1 MILTSSNFA
10 AQKPADSANSTV
22 TGRRRPS
29 RVLRATT
36 SASGALIPKAIRK
49 KFSGPDELI
58 KTYVPEEHPL
68 WVIHFERMLYA
79 TNRSEEWSLW
89 LEYDSQ
95 VCRRA
100 LNEVFDPLVFQT
112 QIWTQLQ
119 AKHIKNSV
127 VKLLGPLSKSG
138 GGKAGRSGGANDNR
152 GEHPYNVSDRP
163 PRDRDNSN
171 SFRTYSRC
179 FFCGSSEPGHT
190 SRVCTSRQIVNGK
203 PAILIFKKQGANRK
217 DRDGEAYCYSF
228 NGRNGCSGVVTATK
242 GSIGAPSAATKAAF
256 IQPRTAPQS
265 DFLPIITPLLPDK
278 WEATLDAA
286 NLLRPTTIKTLKTL
300 YMSYCRTELS
310 YRLAIASQ
318 TVYNHHNGVLYHR
331 EQYLAQSPI

>member
-1 MILTSSNFA
+1 
-10 AQKPADSANSTV
+10 TV
-22 TGRRRPS
+22 MGRKRPS
-29 RVLRATT
+29 RVLGATT
-36 SASGALIPKAIRK
+36 SASGALIPEAIRK
-49 KFSGPDELI
+49 KFSGPDGWKTHVPLHFLTDKYCSISNHASTEELNDLFSIDGSSGTVISVAKELPADPELELTFDQWFQAFGRLLELI

-68 WVIHFERMLYA
+68 WVVHFECMLYA

-95 VCRRA
+95 VRSRA
-100 LNEVFDPLVFQT
+100 LNEVFDPSVFQT

-127 VKLLGPLSKSG
+127 VTLLGPLSKSG
-138 GGKAGRSGGANDNR
+138 GRKAGRSGSGNDNR

-163 PRDRDNSN
+163 PRDRDTSN

-203 PAILIFKKQGANRK
+203 PVILIFKKQGANRK

-228 NGRNGCSGVVTATK
+228 SGRNGCSGGGNCNK
-242 GSIGAPSAATKAAF
+242 GKHWCSLCGNKSGVHSAQDCASI
-256 IQPRTAPQS
+256 
-265 DFLPIITPLLPDK
+265 
-278 WEATLDAA
+278 
-286 NLLRPTTIKTLKTL
+286 
-300 YMSYCRTELS
+300 
-310 YRLAIASQ
+310 
-318 TVYNHHNGVLYHR
+318 
-331 EQYLAQSPI
+331 